1 MTALLRG
8 ELLKLR
14 TTRTFAALLGVA
26 MTLAVVVTYLA
37 TMNGSR
43 SPEDLHD
50 DLMAADTSGA
60 LIVLLGVIGM
70 TGEWRHRTITSAVLA
85 SPARVR
91 MLAAKALAYAVAGI
105 VVSLVATTTVI
116 VLGNILVSSH
126 GDQTLGLA
134 AIADV
139 VWRSALVAALLGA
152 LSVCLGALVRNQTVA
167 VAGGLIVGFVV
178 APLLQQGA
186 PAIGRFEPL
195 AGVPSGILDGYNSLG
210 HHQLAPV
217 VAVAVSLAWIAVT
230 FAAAAT
236 LLRRR
241 DLV

>member
-1 MTALLRG
+1 MIALLRA

-26 MTLAVVVTYLA
+26 STLSVLITYL
-37 TMNGSR
+37 TITHGG
-43 SPEDLHD
+43 PEAVHD
-50 DLMAADTSGA
+50 NLMVADTSGA

-85 SPARVR
+85 SPTRVR
-91 MLAAKALAYAVAGI
+91 MLAAKVLAYAVAGI
-105 VVSLVATTTVI
+105 VVSLVTTTTVLTVATI
-116 VLGNILVSSH
+116 VLSSH
-126 GDQTLGLA
+126 GDELLSLA
-134 AIADV
+134 TMVDV

-167 VAGGLIVGFVV
+167 VAGGLIIGFVV
-178 APLLQQGA
+178 DPLLQQGA
-186 PAIGRFEPL
+186 PAIARFEPL
-195 AGVPSGILDGYNSLG
+195 AGLPNSILDGFNALG
-210 HHQLAPV
+210 QYQLTPG
-217 VAVAVSLAWIAVT
+217 VAVGVALAWIVAT
-230 FAAAAT
+230 FTAAAL

>member
-1 MTALLRG
+1 MIALLRA

-26 MTLAVVVTYLA
+26 ITLSVLITYL
-37 TMNGSR
+37 TITHGSR
-43 SPEDLHD
+43 GPEALHD
-50 DLMAADTSGA
+50 NLMVADTSGA

-91 MLAAKALAYAVAGI
+91 MLAAKVLAYAVAGI
-105 VVSLVATTTVI
+105 VVSLVTTMTVLLIAAI
-116 VLGNILVSSH
+116 VLSSR
-126 GDQTLGLA
+126 GDELLGLA
-134 AIADV
+134 AIVDV

-167 VAGGLIVGFVV
+167 VAGGLIIGFVID
-178 APLLQQGA
+178 PLLQQAA
-186 PAIGRFEPL
+186 PAIARFEPL
-195 AGVPSGILDGYNSLG
+195 AGLPNSILDGFNSLG
-210 HHQLAPV
+210 QYQLTP
-217 VAVAVSLAWIAVT
+217 AVAIAVALAWIAAT
-230 FAAAAT
+230 FTAAAL